1 MARCSM
7 GFPSGQRPFFYFIK
21 VIIYRCNKLIVKGGE
36 HKLLEDLKPIISNLE
51 ERIYGMR
58 DSL

>member
-1 MARCSM
+1 MARCSV
-7 GFPSGQRPFFYFIK
+7 GDLLGDGHFHFTG
-21 VIIYRCNKLIVKGGE
+21 VIIEGGE
-36 HKLLEDLKPIISNLE
+36 HKLLEDLKPIIANLE

>member
-1 MARCSM
+1 M
-7 GFPSGQRPFFYFIK
+7 GKHLLGNGHFSILKIQ
-21 VIIYRCNKLIVKGGE
+21 VIIVIDVHEANTYKGGE
-36 HKLLEDLKPIISNLE
+36 HKLLEDLKPIISGLE